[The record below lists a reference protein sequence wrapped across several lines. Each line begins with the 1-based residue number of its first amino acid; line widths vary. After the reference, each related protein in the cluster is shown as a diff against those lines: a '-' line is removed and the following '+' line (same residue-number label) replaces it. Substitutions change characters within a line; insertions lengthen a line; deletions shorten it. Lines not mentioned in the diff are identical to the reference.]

1 MPAKRKNSTPRPTA
15 TRSIPD
21 RFSPQTLAR
30 SVIAIPLLEEI
41 EAELENIDDYR
52 RKHPELAKGRT
63 VAIFYRPDF
72 DGGPRAAWR
81 QTKELLK
88 EADRRAREYF
98 VQMQPD
104 EPSIGPQTIAEPIK
118 VKGKDLSLATLN
130 GLVSRF
136 LLAMSEDSDS
146 RPVVGVW
153 PKRHK
158 IIIDINLGFKPRD
171 GVLKKIQ
178 HRTRTPVE
186 PDTRRMAKGL
196 IERYIKVAKRQ
207 AGVDDPDQNI
217 DTLKT
222 GLAAQYVFA
231 RLEGTA
237 ILKLV
242 EIDERR
248 AVSLAEEEAKEALGR
263 GEPWAKEAA
272 TKDQSGHI
280 LVDRTKLD
288 VNRFR
293 TIHHIWPDFRI
304 RPCIVKS
311 VATIKAD
318 AAHRS
323 FCALGK
329 DVTWAVIDTGIDGS
343 HPHFKLHKN
352 IDPASNYHQ
361 DFTGVSGAGAK
372 TALTDPRGHGTH
384 VAGII
389 AGEQVRRPKDSP
401 EGPVTA
407 EEDMRMRAVFQEL
420 GTNKV
425 ADFKEITLD
434 VIRGIAPETN
444 LVSLK
449 VLDEFGDGDAG
460 NVIAALSHIQLIN
473 GHGREL
479 HIHGVNISLGY
490 PFEAKWFACGH
501 TPLCVEINRLV
512 KSGVVVVIA
521 AGNTGYG
528 TLRTA
533 SGESETGLDLTINDP
548 GNAEHAITVGST
560 HREEPHRYGVSYF
573 SSKGPTGDG
582 RLKPDLIAPGE
593 KIISCA
599 VPGSNLSKLEGNASK
614 CGYMETSGTSMAAP
628 HVSGAIAAF
637 LSIRREFIG
646 EPERVKEI
654 FLSTAT
660 DLGRDRY
667 FQGAGMLDLMRAIQS
682 V

>member
-1 MPAKRKNSTPRPTA
+1 MPTKSKTPTPRPSA

-21 RFSPQTLAR
+21 RFSPRMLAR

-41 EAELENIDDYR
+41 KAERDAIGGYR
-52 RKHPELAKGRT
+52 QKHPELTKGRT

-72 DGGPRAAWR
+72 AGGTRAAWR
-81 QTKELLK
+81 ETKELLK
-88 EADRRAREYF
+88 EAEKRTRDYF
-98 VQMQPD
+98 KQMQPD
-104 EPSIGPQTIAEPIK
+104 EPPIGPQTIAQPIK
-118 VKGKDLSLATLN
+118 VKGKNLSLATLN
-130 GLVSRF
+130 GRIIRL

-146 RPVVGVW
+146 RPIAGIW

-158 IIIDINLGFKPRD
+158 VIIDINLGFKPRD
-171 GVLKKIQ
+171 GVLEKIQ
-178 HRTRTPVE
+178 HRTRTAME

-196 IERYIKVAKRQ
+196 ITRYIKVAKRQ
-207 AGVDDPDQNI
+207 AGIDDPEQNI
-217 DTLKT
+217 DPLKT
-222 GLAAQYVFA
+222 GLVAQYVFA
-231 RLEGTA
+231 RLEGSV

-242 EIDERR
+242 ALDDLRAESMAREEAAEAQKRDEAGAKEDVPTDQAKRVLIDE
-248 AVSLAEEEAKEALGR
+248 
-263 GEPWAKEAA
+263 
-272 TKDQSGHI
+272 
-280 LVDRTKLD
+280 TKLD
-288 VNRFR
+288 VGRFR

-304 RPCIVKS
+304 RPCTVKS

-323 FCALGK
+323 FSALGNG
-329 DVTWAVIDTGIDGS
+329 VTWAVVDTGIDGT
-343 HPHFKLHKN
+343 HPHFTRHKN

-361 DFTGVSGAGAK
+361 DFTGVPGAGPK

-389 AGEQVRRPKDSP
+389 AGEQVRRPKQTE
-401 EGPVTA
+401 EGPATPVA
-407 EEDMRMRAVFQEL
+407 DMRAVFQEL
-420 GTNKV
+420 GEHKQ
-425 ADFKEITLD
+425 AEFKEITLD
-434 VIRGIAPETN
+434 MIRGIAPETN

-460 NVIAALSHIQLIN
+460 NVIAALSHIQQIN

-528 TLRTA
+528 TLQTG
-533 SGESETGLDLTINDP
+533 SGASETGLDLTINDP

-560 HREEPHRYGVSYF
+560 HRDEPHKYGVSYF

-582 RLKPDLIAPGE
+582 RLKPDLLAPGE

-599 VPGSNLSKLEGNASK
+599 VPGSNLSKMEGNLSQ
-614 CGYMETSGTSMAAP
+614 CRYMETSGTSMAAP
-628 HVSGAIAAF
+628 HVSGAVAAF

-646 EPERVKEI
+646 ESERVKQI

-667 FQGAGMLDLMRAIQS
+667 FQGAGLLDLMRAIQS